1 MITMRNIYILFR
13 IALLVGEGN
22 QNQAFNL
29 MYVLINLMKS
39 KKKIQVIQNQPQL
52 KPSARLSKTI
62 SMQTLYRPKPKTI
75 MNNRLKQ
82 LRK

>member
-1 MITMRNIYILFR
+1 MMTITKHIYLFR

-29 MYVLINLMKS
+29 TYVLTNLMKN
-39 KKKIQVIQNQPQL
+39 KKRIQVIQNQPQL
-52 KPSARLSKTI
+52 KPSARSKTT